1 MRFVDENGLRFKRPR
16 FEYSYWYDFGQ
27 LSKSGSEHL
36 RISVCKNSW
45 NEISNN
51 IMSKVFGDEQ
61 TYSGRGEKKSVFS
74 RSWVI
79 PVNWNLLP
87 RQLQDE
93 HLLLALLVDKRLPGI
108 GCDSFIR
115 FTFWW
120 DCAESFSLVQ
130 WFFLANTVIKQ
141 VLLLPSAETNQF
153 KIPLGNSLF
162 PLYRP
167 GSRQVSLSGWNQAE
181 ILRGPCH
188 KAPFTV
194 SWLKN
199 INVQPTYLVCYL
211 KKDSLISWLIN
222 SFIALFIFSKNILN
236 RFS

>member
-1 MRFVDENGLRFKRPR
+1 MRMAWDSKDPDLNTVIGTTLDNWANLVQSTLGSPSAKTVGMRFPTSWARF
-16 FEYSYWYDFGQ
+16 
-27 LSKSGSEHL
+27 LA
-36 RISVCKNSW
+36 
-45 NEISNN
+45 
-51 IMSKVFGDEQ
+51 MSKLTVVEVKRSLCFP
-61 TYSGRGEKKSVFS
+61 

-79 PVNWNLLP
+79 PVNWNLLL

-181 ILRGPCH
+181 ILREPCH
-188 KAPFTV
+188 KAPFTF